1 MSHWRNTA
9 FGLVLLT
16 LLADLGLAVPAL
28 RYGAAFFLLWIG
40 PGLAWGWHLA
50 GGRRPGIEEGTV
62 GLGLGFGTTSLLAL
76 ALSYLPGPFSGRL
89 LAVSLHLLIASTI
102 LPPRY
107 RGHRDAWGTSGN
119 PSVSLRVLC
128 VVVVVISSLF
138 RLVSL
143 GYSEFQG
150 DEGVIMVRAAG
161 ILTGSPDQLFLHQKG
176 PLEVLV
182 PMSTWSLSTTI
193 NEVQARLPF
202 GLAGIVG
209 VLAVSLLGARLLNR
223 RAGLI
228 GGLLL
233 AVNGYFVGFGRIVQ
247 YQSLVLM
254 MTGLG
259 LLALW
264 LWQEGGE
271 DRWLLAGA
279 FLLACGL
286 LAHYDAALALPAALY
301 MIVGGLHRR
310 GTGGTEKKRFSLRSP
325 LRSLGLWG
333 KPSIPPSL
341 VVAVALAVA
350 VLVLFY
356 APFAL
361 HPNFA
366 KTAAYLRAERVGTG
380 GPVYN
385 NLLRTLPLTTLYNS
399 TYYVVFLALMLAVA
413 GFRPFRR
420 WGLVVPA
427 ACVLLLVV
435 GAGPVGAGLRA
446 RPEATTEGQAT
457 TEGRLYGAA
466 VAAVVWPAAVVVS
479 RRTSPGER
487 AVWLWFA
494 APFLFHY
501 FLVWD
506 PRTHVLNAFPA
517 ASLLA
522 AFPLGELWAG
532 QARRSAPIG
541 RVVRRVALLVG
552 LALYVLFGYYIWMMF
567 VDHTPEYRRTWP
579 EHRSPVY
586 WTPYEELPRFGLF
599 GFPYRAGWKVVG
611 ALMAEG
617 DLTGVYA
624 SNEEEE
630 ITRWYT
636 RGAERTY
643 CPGPDLYLI
652 AARVQDEMPVD
663 QVDLEANYHLAA
675 VVRVGGEPRL
685 WLYRPGPPQGEPAVY
700 DVEDFEGRFD
710 AGMTPEAV
718 LPRPPADVTPVG
730 AVLGDRV
737 RLAGYRLDTTDAR
750 PGGSLRLTLY
760 WEPLVPMRTGYQV
773 FTHLYDGTMWG
784 QHDSTPGCGLWPT
797 TRWEPG
803 RWVRDDHVL
812 PIAEDAP
819 AGEIP
824 LLVGMYDL
832 GTGTRLPVTGPGGR
846 GDSVVLTTV
855 VLP

>member
-1 MSHWRNTA
+1 MSRWRNPA
-9 FGLVLLT
+9 LALVGLT
-16 LLADLGLAVPAL
+16 LLADLALAVPGV
-28 RYGAAFFLLWIG
+28 RYVGAFLLLWVL
-40 PGLAWGWHLA
+40 PGFAWGWHLA
-50 GGRRPGIEEGTV
+50 GRRWPGVEEAAV

-76 ALSYLPGPFSGRL
+76 ALSYLPGPFPGRL
-89 LAVSLHLLIASTI
+89 LAVGVHLLVVPTV
-102 LPPRY
+102 LPRRHGRHPEVSEK
-107 RGHRDAWGTSGN
+107 TSV
-119 PSVSLRVLC
+119 PLRALC
-128 VVVVVISSLF
+128 VSVVIISSLF
-138 RLVSL
+138 RLVNL

-150 DEGVIMVRAAG
+150 DEGVIMVRAAAA
-161 ILTGSPDQLFLHQKG
+161 LTGSPDQLFLHQKG
-176 PLEVLV
+176 PLEVLL
-182 PMSTWSLSTTI
+182 PMATWSLSTTI
-193 NEVQARLPF
+193 NEGQARLPF
-202 GLAGIVG
+202 ALAGIVG
-209 VLAVSLLGARLLNR
+209 VLAVSLLGARFLNR
-223 RAGLI
+223 RAGLL

-259 LLALW
+259 LLALG
-264 LWQEGGE
+264 LWQERGE

-279 FLLACGL
+279 SLLACGL
-286 LAHYDAALALPAALY
+286 LGHYDAALALPAALY
-301 MIVGGLHRR
+301 
-310 GTGGTEKKRFSLRSP
+310 
-325 LRSLGLWG
+325 
-333 KPSIPPSL
+333 
-341 VVAVALAVA
+341 
-350 VLVLFY
+350 LVLRRRVELRGRVVPTVAALILAAGVLALFY
-356 APFAL
+356 LPFAL

-366 KTAAYLRAERVGTG
+366 KTVAYLRAERVGTG

-399 TYYVVFLALMLAVA
+399 TYYVVFLALMLVAA

-420 WGLVVPA
+420 WGRVVPVV
-427 ACVLLLVV
+427 CVLLLVGATTGATAESCPYGV

-446 RPEATTEGQAT
+446 RPGGATA
-457 TEGRLYGAA
+457 EGRPYGAA
-466 VAAVVWPAAVVVS
+466 VAAVVWLVAIVVS
-479 RRTSPGER
+479 RHTSPGER
-487 AVWLWFA
+487 AIWLWFA
-494 APFLFHY
+494 VPFLFHY

-522 AFPLGELWAG
+522 AFPLGGLWAG
-532 QARRSAPIG
+532 QARRSSPLG
-541 RVVRRVALLVG
+541 RVARQGALLVG

-579 EHRSPVY
+579 EHRNPVY

-599 GFPYRAGWKVVG
+599 GFPYRAGWKAVG
-611 ALMAEG
+611 TLMAEG
-617 DLTGVYA
+617 DLAGVYA

-652 AARVQDEMPVD
+652 AARVQDETPVD
-663 QVDLEANYHLAA
+663 RVDLEANYHLAA
-675 VVRVGGEPRL
+675 VVRVGGEPKL
-685 WLYRPGPPQGEPAVY
+685 WLYRPGPPGGKPALY

-710 AGMTPEAV
+710 GGTRPEAV
-718 LPRPPADVTPVG
+718 LPRPPADIAPVE

-737 RLAGYRLDTTDAR
+737 RLVGYRLDTSDAC

-760 WEPLVPMRTGYQV
+760 WEPLVPMQTGYQV

-812 PIAEDAP
+812 SIADDAP

-832 GTGTRLPVTGPGGR
+832 GTGARLPVTGPGGR
-846 GDSVVLTTV
+846 GDAVYLTTV